1 MDPDLPELAAP
12 PPGIP
17 PLPAGAVVLVTGAT
31 GLVGSHV
38 AERLRAD
45 SGGTGGVAV
54 RCVLRDPGAGGFLRD
69 LGCEVVPGDVTD
81 RASLKTAAAGVTHAV
96 HCAAKVGDWGP
107 VADYRAVNVA
117 GTENL
122 LNALAAEWGSTP
134 DPAAR
139 RLVHVSSLGVYE
151 ARDHH
156 GTDESA
162 PLSFSGIDGY
172 TRTKA
177 ESEDLVLDGPHGA
190 RLVPAVAV
198 RPGFVYGP
206 RDRAVLPKLVDR
218 LRSGGFA
225 FLGDGEAL
233 LNNVHAANVA
243 DAVAAALTAPDAE
256 GKAYNLTDGRLVTRK
271 EFVGVICEAAG
282 LDPPTRHVPLP
293 VARALAKTLE
303 TTYRLL
309 GKDHAPLLS
318 SARVKFLGLN
328 LDFSIDRAKADLGYT
343 ADRLFHE
350 AMPGAVAWC
359 LSHGETA
366 RVRRD
371 EVRRD
376 EVRRDE
382 VACGWRRSPSSTSW
396 SRCGGG

>member
-1 MDPDLPELAAP
+1 MRVDPDLPELAAP
-12 PPGIP
+12 PPDIP
-17 PLPAGAVVLVTGAT
+17 PPPAGAVALVTGAT

-38 AERLRAD
+38 AERLRMD
-45 SGGTGGVAV
+45 DIAV

-69 LGCEVVPGDVTD
+69 LGCEVVAGDVTD
-81 RASLKTAAAGVTHAV
+81 PASLAAAAAGVTHAV

-107 VADYRAVNVA
+107 VADYRAVNVQ
-117 GTENL
+117 GTQNL
-122 LNALAAEWGSTP
+122 LEALAAEWGP
-134 DPAAR
+134 RADALAAGH

-156 GTDESA
+156 GTDEST
-162 PLSFSGIDGY
+162 PPSFSGIDGY

-177 ESEDLVLDGPHGA
+177 ESEALVLDGPHGA

-206 RDRAVLPKLVDR
+206 RDRTVLPKLLDR

-233 LNNVHAANVA
+233 LNNVHAGNVA

-256 GKAYNLTDGRLVTRK
+256 GKEYNLTDGRLVTRR
-271 EFVGVICEAAG
+271 EFIGVICEAAG
-282 LDPPTRHVPLP
+282 LEPPTRSVPLP
-293 VARALAKTLE
+293 VAKGLAKTLE

-328 LDFSIDRAKADLGYT
+328 LDFGIDRAKADLGYR
-343 ADRLFHE
+343 AERLFHE
-350 AMPGAVAWC
+350 AMPDAVAWC
-359 LSHGETA
+359 LAHPDG
-366 RVRRD
+366 R
-371 EVRRD
+371 
-376 EVRRDE
+376 
-382 VACGWRRSPSSTSW
+382 
-396 SRCGGG
+396 

>member
-12 PPGIP
+12 PPDDP

-38 AERLRAD
+38 AERLRED
-45 SGGTGGVAV
+45 GVAV

-69 LGCEVVPGDVTD
+69 LGCEIVAGDVTD
-81 RASLKTAAAGVTHAV
+81 PASLAAAAAGVSHAV

-107 VADYRAVNVA
+107 IANYRAVNVE
-117 GTENL
+117 GTRHL
-122 LNALAAEWGSTP
+122 LDALAAEWGPNP

-156 GTDESA
+156 GTDEST
-162 PLSFSGIDGY
+162 PPSFTGIDGY
-172 TRTKA
+172 TLTKA
-177 ESEDLVLDGPHGA
+177 VSERLVLDRAAAG
-190 RLVPAVAV
+190 LPAVAV

-206 RDRAVLPKLVDR
+206 RDRTVLPKLLDR

-233 LNNVHAANVA
+233 LNNVHAGNVA
-243 DAVAAALTAPDAE
+243 DAVAAALTAPDAV
-256 GKAYNLTDGRLVTRK
+256 GKVYNLTDGRLVTRR

-282 LDPPTRHVPLP
+282 LETPTRTVPLP
-293 VARALAKTLE
+293 VARGLAKTLE
-303 TTYRLL
+303 TAYRLL
-309 GKDHAPLLS
+309 GRDHAPLLS

-328 LDFSIDRAKADLGYT
+328 LDFSIDRAKADLGYR
-343 ADRLFHE
+343 AERLFHE
-350 AMPGAVAWC
+350 AMPEAVAWC
-359 LSHGETA
+359 LAHGEA
-366 RVRRD
+366 K
-371 EVRRD
+371 
-376 EVRRDE
+376 
-382 VACGWRRSPSSTSW
+382 
-396 SRCGGG
+396 